1 MVFFVPTEIYQPFE
15 TMFNA
20 SNNGHHHHRNLLM
33 NGGEAD
39 FMPCF
44 RVRTEPYNS
53 LMRRHCRSTN
63 RQQQDRIIEVAAIKA
78 NGFEQADFNLE
89 LNKEKRTLRVTAA
102 KEVTSEDGFTVNKKF
117 DKTFEIPEACD
128 IETVK
133 SVLTNRDRVLRIT
146 AAVAKTEEEEKDK
159 KEIEGQQQQL
169 EQRKGFSFMNDFLMS
184 NNCGED
190 NVEDEEAE
198 TRMKFDA
205 TGFEPEDLKVE
216 VTREGMLKI
225 EAERVVKNEKSGQ
238 VESRKRLQRMTQ
250 LPKNAKL
257 NEIAC
262 SFDKA
267 GKLTVKIPKRVEAI
281 QKEEKRSIPIKMNQD
296 HEQEMKE

>member
-15 TMFNA
+15 TMLNA

-44 RVRTEPYNS
+44 RVRTEPS
-53 LMRRHCRSTN
+53 MRRHCRSTN
-63 RQQQDRIIEVAAIKA
+63 RQQQDRIVEVAAIKA

-146 AAVAKTEEEEKDK
+146 VAVAKTKEEEKDK
-159 KEIEGQQQQL
+159 EIEGQL
-169 EQRKGFSFMNDFLMS
+169 EQRNGFSFMNDFLMS

-205 TGFEPEDLKVE
+205 AGFEPEDLKVE

-281 QKEEKRSIPIKMNQD
+281 QEEEKRSIPIKMDQD
-296 HEQEMKE
+296 HDQEMKE

>member
-15 TMFNA
+15 TMLNA

-44 RVRTEPYNS
+44 RVRTEPS
-53 LMRRHCRSTN
+53 MRSHCRSTN
-63 RQQQDRIIEVAAIKA
+63 RQQQDRIVEVAAIKA

-146 AAVAKTEEEEKDK
+146 VAVAKTEEEEKDK
-159 KEIEGQQQQL
+159 EIEGQL
-169 EQRKGFSFMNDFLMS
+169 EQRNGFSFMNDFLMS

-205 TGFEPEDLKVE
+205 AGFEPEDLKVE

-281 QKEEKRSIPIKMNQD
+281 QEEEKRSIPIKMDQD
-296 HEQEMKE
+296 HD

>member
-1 MVFFVPTEIYQPFE
+1 MGNLLSKIKLKEPKITNPKK
-15 TMFNA
+15 
-20 SNNGHHHHRNLLM
+20 SNRNGLLRPYRNLPTLRDDVQRFQQRPSPSPQPPHD
-33 NGGEAD
+33 GGEAD

-53 LMRRHCRSTN
+53 SMRRHCRSTN

-102 KEVTSEDGFTVNKKF
+102 KEVTSEDRFTVNKKF

-133 SVLTNRDRVLRIT
+133 SVLTNRDRVLKIMAT
-146 AAVAKTEEEEKDK
+146 VAKTEEEEKDK

-238 VESRKRLQRMTQ
+238 VESRKHL
-250 LPKNAKL
+250 
-257 NEIAC
+257 
-262 SFDKA
+262 
-267 GKLTVKIPKRVEAI
+267 
-281 QKEEKRSIPIKMNQD
+281 
-296 HEQEMKE
+296 